1 MPTKLELLQAI
12 EDIKKEKPTFQGCE
26 RMAALYTVLANL
38 YPEEAGANKYELPL
52 YSADAPDTFPEMTG
66 SEFRTAISGK
76 PIEQIIKVLEEHMN
90 VVQVIMPKEYRAVID
105 KMSE

>member
-38 YPEEAGANKYELPL
+38 YPEEPVRSYEIPM
-52 YSADAPDTFPEMTG
+52 YSGDEPDTFPIMTG

-76 PIEQIIKVLEEHMN
+76 PIEQIIKVLEEHMK
-90 VVQVIMPKEYRAVID
+90 VVQVIMPKEYRAVIE

>member
-38 YPEEAGANKYELPL
+38 YPEEPVRSYEIPM
-52 YSADAPDTFPEMTG
+52 YSGDEPDTFPEMTG
-66 SEFRTAISGK
+66 SELRVAISGQ
-76 PIEQIIKVLEEHMN
+76 PIEKIIRVLDEHMK
-90 VVQVIMPKEYRAVID
+90 VVQVIMPKEYRAVIE